1 MPTTV
6 ERPPVANVVAHATEY
21 PADRDADG
29 RGDDRKRSNESE
41 AERHDEDTGS
51 SAETPAVLVD
61 ANHHEDHSLDG
72 VAAYRAAARHALE
85 PHLETPKRNRMQIS
99 ADKQAAE
106 TVRHAYE
113 DHGGEIEHHEVNV
126 AT

>member
-6 ERPPVANVVAHATEY
+6 ERPHAANVVAHATEY

-29 RGDDRKRSNESE
+29 RGDGRKSSKESD
-41 AERHDEDTGS
+41 AERHEMEAGS
-51 SAETPAVLVD
+51 PGETPAVLVD
-61 ANHHEDHSLDG
+61 ANHHEDHLLDG
-72 VAAYRAAARHALE
+72 VAAYRAAARHVLDPHAE
-85 PHLETPKRNRMQIS
+85 PPKRARVNAN
-99 ADKQAAE
+99 ADRQAPV

-113 DHGGEIEHHEVNV
+113 DHGGEIEEHVVNV